1 MIKNIE
7 IFEHTPVPKAVFKFA
22 LPTVLSMIV
31 TVLYNMVDAFFVGQ
45 TGDPSQF
52 AAVNVATPIFL
63 FLMAAGN
70 IFGMGGSSFISRAL
84 GEKNYKKVKN
94 IASFCFYSGIFT
106 GFLGLFLILFN
117 MEGILKM
124 IGTTQTTAQFACDYL
139 KYIAYGGPA
148 IVISTAYTNIIRGE
162 GASQNSMVG
171 LIAGTAVNIVL
182 DPIFILDSFLGIP
195 GLGLGVKGAAIAT
208 VIANIVTI
216 VIYLAHVLS
225 KNSTLTINPKYFKIS
240 NGILLGVLAIGLPAS
255 LTNILMSLSSILTNN
270 LLASYYSVP
279 VVSEKLL
286 PLIKTFIDGTA
297 VYGDI
302 PVAAMGVALKANM
315 LTIFIQLGLGIGI
328 APLIGYNYG
337 AKNSMRVKKIV
348 NFSILVNVVLG
359 VTLTVLYII
368 FAKPIINIFSEDPA
382 VVAMGVDIIYAL
394 MSSAPFIGIM
404 FVLNF
409 TFQGMGKGLQSL
421 VLAVSRQGFVFLPAI
436 LIMQKLFG
444 LTGIIF
450 AQPFADAVAVLIA
463 VGMFLFLLKDLKA
476 EEKTVSSQTNE

>member
-7 IFEHTPVPKAVFKFA
+7 IFEHTPVPKAVIKFA

-52 AAVNVATPIFL
+52 AAVNVATPIFI

-84 GEKNYKKVKN
+84 GEKNYEKVKN
-94 IASFCFYSGIFT
+94 IASFCFYAGIFT
-106 GFLGLFLILFN
+106 GLLGLILILCS

-124 IGTTQTTAQFACDYL
+124 IGTTQTTAGFARDYL
-139 KYIAYGGPA
+139 RFIAFGGPA
-148 IVISTAYTNIIRGE
+148 IVLSTAYTNIIRGE
-162 GASQNSMVG
+162 GASQTSMAG
-171 LIAGTAVNIVL
+171 LVAGTAVNIIL
-182 DPIFILDSFLGIP
+182 DPIFILNSFLGIP
-195 GLGLGVKGAAIAT
+195 GLGLGVQGAAIAT

-216 VIYLAHVLS
+216 IIFLFHVLS
-225 KNSTLTINPKYFKIS
+225 KNSVLTINPKFFKVTG
-240 NGILLGVLAIGLPAS
+240 GILTGVLAIGLPAS

-279 VVSEKLL
+279 VTSETLL
-286 PLIKTFIDGTA
+286 PLIKTFAEGTA

-302 PVAAMGVALKANM
+302 PVASIGVALKANM
-315 LTIFIQLGLGIGI
+315 LAIFIQLGLGIGI

-337 AKNSMRVKKIV
+337 SQNFSRLKKIIR
-348 NFSILVNVVLG
+348 FSIFLNVVTG
-359 VTLTVLYII
+359 FVLTGLYFI
-368 FAKPIINIFSEDPA
+368 FAKQIINIFSEDPA
-382 VVAMGVDIIYAL
+382 VVAMGVEMIYAL
-394 MSSAPFIGIM
+394 MSSTPFIGIM

-421 VLAVSRQGFVFLPAI
+421 VLAVSRQGFVFLPTI
-436 LIMQKLFG
+436 FIMKNLFG
-444 LTGIIF
+444 LNGIIF
-450 AQPFADAVAVLIA
+450 AQPIADIVAVLIA
-463 VGMFLFLLKDLKA
+463 LGMFIFLLKDLKTSRIKPA
-476 EEKTVSSQTNE
+476 EL

>member
-84 GEKNYKKVKN
+84 GEKNYEKVKS
-94 IASFCFYSGIFT
+94 IASFCLYAGIFT
-106 GFLGLFLILFN
+106 GFLGLFIILFN
-117 MEGILKM
+117 MERILKL

-195 GLGLGVKGAAIAT
+195 GLGLG
-208 VIANIVTI
+208 
-216 VIYLAHVLS
+216 
-225 KNSTLTINPKYFKIS
+225 
-240 NGILLGVLAIGLPAS
+240 
-255 LTNILMSLSSILTNN
+255 
-270 LLASYYSVP
+270 
-279 VVSEKLL
+279 
-286 PLIKTFIDGTA
+286 
-297 VYGDI
+297 
-302 PVAAMGVALKANM
+302 
-315 LTIFIQLGLGIGI
+315 IGI
-328 APLIGYNYG
+328 APLLGYNYG
-337 AKNSMRVKKIV
+337 AKNSIRVKKIV

-359 VTLTVLYII
+359 VSLTVLYII

-382 VVAMGVDIIYAL
+382 VVALGVDIIYAL

-444 LTGIIF
+444 LNGIIF

-463 VGMFLFLLKDLKA
+463 VGMFLFLIKDLKA
-476 EEKTVSSQTNE
+476 EEKTISSQTNE